1 MKRFLDLRVSYENV
15 RGDKYKLWIVHG
27 PIRMKATLESIILEV
42 KQFIKIATKEILII
56 DLHRFEKGFNRKESS
71 RSTIRRRHQKV
82 AALILRHLKE
92 YLVPIKMGLS
102 STINELIA
110 ENKRIIVGYA
120 SDDNTNEYFFPQT
133 KHLWPNT
140 DSMNELE
147 IYFNRT
153 ICKSY
158 PNILYAAMVH
168 LTADKIG
175 IISDRY
181 KGLRTMAQTVN
192 QNISELFRSR
202 WSQCANVVASDY
214 FLGNNFI
221 EIAIKSN
228 LVKFKENSDSSKA

>member
-1 MKRFLDLRVSYENV
+1 M

-27 PIRMKATLESIILEV
+27 PIRMKTTLESIIKEV
-42 KQFIKIATKEILII
+42 KQFIKIATKEIVII
-56 DLHRFEKGFNRKESS
+56 DLHRFEKGFNKKESS
-71 RSTIRRRHQKV
+71 RSSIRRRHEKV
-82 AALILRHLKE
+82 AALILRHLRE

-120 SDDNTNEYFFPQT
+120 SDDYISNEYFFPQT

-140 DSMNELE
+140 DSMKELE
-147 IYFNRT
+147 MYFNRT
-153 ICKSY
+153 ICNRY

-175 IISDRY
+175 IIIDRY

-192 QNISELFRSR
+192 QNINESFRSR

-221 EIAIKSN
+221 QIAIKSN
-228 LVKFKENSDSSKA
+228 LIKSKNSDSSEA